1 MRGPWA
7 QRMCDVLEL
16 HVLDLGGP
24 DNISEAERRINPP
37 RVQRNGPS
45 GAVVLRPL

>member
-7 QRMCDVLEL
+7 RRMRDVLEL
-16 HVLDLGGP
+16 HALDLGGP

-45 GAVVLRPL
+45 AGQLH